1 MAHEWLFGVPI
12 DGPPDQPLTL
22 PRLPGVDQEQLA
34 GAFTSALAPDP
45 QDRFPTNVAF
55 VEAVRAASNRGA
67 APAPPRPVQ
76 GDLLD
81 ATAVIAAPPA
91 MPVDDLPLDFPP
103 EGRAAPP
110 APAVLD
116 TPAPPPPRFGQ
127 ELERPVFWRGEIAAS
142 ATEPSPSGG
151 GGLSG
156 VALVAVFAAGMALGA
171 VGGYLVAA
179 RRPSPPVDMRSD
191 LPPPSAER
199 ASTENAA
206 PANASPAVEIT
217 PPPSVPPA
225 APPAVVP
232 ASEPAPEPRATAPPA
247 ASGARLLVRSS
258 PGGATVTVDGVAR
271 GTTPLVLRDLP
282 IGARQIVV
290 SRRGYTPAERRI
302 TLSGDRPSRSIEVT
316 LVPVNR
322 PAAPAR
328 PAPPVVGSLV
338 IESRPTG
345 AQVTLDGRPA
355 GVTPLTIASVAPGRH
370 TVVIT
375 AAGMKPV
382 TSTVV
387 IKAGERAR
395 VAASLERGQQEE

>member
-1 MAHEWLFGVPI
+1 M
-12 DGPPDQPLTL
+12 
-22 PRLPGVDQEQLA
+22 
-34 GAFTSALAPDP
+34 
-45 QDRFPTNVAF
+45 
-55 VEAVRAASNRGA
+55 
-67 APAPPRPVQ
+67 
-76 GDLLD
+76 
-81 ATAVIAAPPA
+81 
-91 MPVDDLPLDFPP
+91 
-103 EGRAAPP
+103 
-110 APAVLD
+110 
-116 TPAPPPPRFGQ
+116 
-127 ELERPVFWRGEIAAS
+127 
-142 ATEPSPSGG
+142 
-151 GGLSG
+151 
-156 VALVAVFAAGMALGA
+156 
-171 VGGYLVAA
+171 
-179 RRPSPPVDMRSD
+179 
-191 LPPPSAER
+191 
-199 ASTENAA
+199 
-206 PANASPAVEIT
+206 
-217 PPPSVPPA
+217 
-225 APPAVVP
+225 
-232 ASEPAPEPRATAPPA
+232 
-247 ASGARLLVRSS
+247 
-258 PGGATVTVDGVAR
+258 TVDGVAR

-290 SRRGYTPAERRI
+290 SRPGYTPAERRI

-345 AQVTLDGRPA
+345 AEVTLDGRPA